1 MSFFGLGKI
10 ILLGEH
16 SVVYGF
22 PALAAALD
30 RGVRVGAVP
39 TPAGGTLRVDL
50 PAWNVKLTAA
60 DDHQLATALAAIA
73 DALELGRPPVTLVG
87 EAQIPPGA
95 GLGASAAFAVAIAR
109 ALLDYRARQTAPKGA
124 EVPPPSAADVIA
136 AANASEAIVHG
147 RASGVDVALAT
158 HGGVGVFRKAS
169 GLRPMQIPAL
179 RVLVGPGG
187 APRST
192 AAMVERVAE
201 ATSASD
207 DDTRL
212 RELGGLTD
220 VGTSALLAKDLG
232 GLGRSM
238 DRAHDLLGELGVTTP
253 LLDALCAAARKVGA
267 YGAKLTGA
275 GGGGAVIAIAPRDK
289 EAAVLAAWR
298 AAKVEGFVATI
309 GGR

>member
-1 MSFFGLGKI
+1 
-10 ILLGEH
+10 
-16 SVVYGF
+16 
-22 PALAAALD
+22 
-30 RGVRVGAVP
+30 VP

-73 DALELGRPPVTLVG
+73 DALQLGRPPVTLVG

-109 ALLDYRARQTAPKGA
+109 ALIDFRARRDAPKGA
-124 EVPPPSAADVIA
+124 DVAPPAAAEVIE

-169 GLRPMQIPAL
+169 GLRPIQIPAL
-179 RVLVGPGG
+179 RVLVGPSG

-192 AAMVERVAE
+192 AEMVERVAQN
-201 ATSASD
+201 TSASD
-207 DDTRL
+207 DDARL
-212 RELGGLTD
+212 RELGSLTD
-220 VGTSALLAKDLG
+220 SGTSALLGKDLP
-232 GLGRSM
+232 GLGQAM
-238 DRAHDLLGELGVTTP
+238 DRAHALLAELGVATP
-253 LLDALCAAARKVGA
+253 LLDGLCESARRAGA

-275 GGGGAVIAIAPRDK
+275 GGGGAVIAIAPRDR
-289 EAAVLAAWR
+289 EQAVLAVW
-298 AAKVEGFVATI
+298 KGLGVTGFVATV